1 MKKLHIG
8 PMREVYGRKA
18 GERHDEMRVRL
29 HIYTHAHTRARARM
43 HVYKMCAREF
53 FSFFLFFF
61 FKENWRRSGREKEK

>member
-43 HVYKMCAREF
+43 HVYKVCKGI
-53 FSFFLFFF
+53 FFLFFLFF